1 MKRCEWISTTC
12 TETRLDLTAFSRS
25 TTTSESINEPS
36 TTNPT
41 SSLANKNQFGKVI
54 NDGNR
59 TNSNNM
65 NNVAETPGDDVKEES
80 GKDIKDEN
88 KEISW
93 TVITLVLIGV
103 IVIFLITAVIFL
115 VSR

>member
-1 MKRCEWISTTC
+1 
-12 TETRLDLTAFSRS
+12 
-25 TTTSESINEPS
+25 
-36 TTNPT
+36 
-41 SSLANKNQFGKVI
+41 
-54 NDGNR
+54 
-59 TNSNNM
+59 M